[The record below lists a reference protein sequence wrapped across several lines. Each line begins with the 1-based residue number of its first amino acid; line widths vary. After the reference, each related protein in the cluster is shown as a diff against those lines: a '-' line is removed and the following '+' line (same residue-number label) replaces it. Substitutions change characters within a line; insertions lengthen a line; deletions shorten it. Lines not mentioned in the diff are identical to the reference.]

1 MEWKRLI
8 NKLLFP
14 PFWVVFLFSVVSAAL
29 LVTVFV
35 KGMETTPEAYISY
48 VFAFYTLCI
57 LCVFC
62 WKTLPG
68 YWKSWKEKLY
78 ANQFT
83 NRYLT
88 DAAFKTHVN
97 LYRSLS
103 VNLLYVA
110 VNVISAV
117 VFNTHW
123 FALFAVYYA
132 ILAIMRFLL
141 ILYVGKNKI
150 GASRVGE
157 LQRARL
163 CAYILLTVNLALS
176 GAVLMMVYFH
186 RGFDYQGVLIYVM
199 ALYTFYTTTTAII
212 DMVKYRRYGSPIM
225 SVSKVIKM
233 AAALISML
241 SLETAMFSQFG
252 GDMTIENQR
261 IMIMATGAVIA
272 AVVVTMA
279 IYMIVRTTKEIRSLK
294 YNGEKSGNF

>member
-14 PFWVVFLFSVVSAAL
+14 PFGVVFILTMFSAAL
-29 LVTVFV
+29 LATVFFE
-35 KGMETTPEAYISY
+35 GMETKPVAYISY

-57 LCVFC
+57 LCGFC

-68 YWKSWKEKLY
+68 YCKSWKEKLY
-78 ANQFT
+78 AIKFT

-110 VNVISAV
+110 VNVVSAV

-123 FALFAVYYA
+123 FTLFAVYYV

-141 ILYVGKNKI
+141 IRYVGKNKI
-150 GASRVGE
+150 GTSRVGE
-157 LQRARL
+157 LQRVRL
-163 CAYILLTVNLALS
+163 CACILLTVNFALS
-176 GAVLMMVYFH
+176 GAVLMMVYFR
-186 RGFDYQGVLIYVM
+186 RGFDYQGVLIYAM

-212 DMVKYRRYGSPIM
+212 DTVKYRRYGSPIM

-241 SLETAMFSQFG
+241 SLETAMFSRFG
-252 GDMTIENQR
+252 EDMTIENQR
-261 IMIMATGAVIA
+261 VMIMATGAVIA

-279 IYMIVRTTKEIRSLK
+279 ICMIIRTTKEIRSLK
-294 YNGEKSGNF
+294 YNGEKSGNI